1 MFTTFDSTLLLMKG
15 MLNYVNRTAKKTK
28 KEIDEKYAVSD
39 EQLLGLLQ
47 DEDIIMPI
55 GDGTGALYVDKND
68 IVFLL

>member
-55 GDGTGALYVDKND
+55 GDDTGALYVDKND